1 MAACDQPSP
10 LCLHGGNC
18 SSIGLENFLCNCSGT
33 GYIGEKCQIGVIVVP
48 DLPSLNVTKPFV
60 LTIQAKPTNSLKI
73 QPKVDM
79 EAKISFNPPIAEFSS
94 TIHSIDITITPNV
107 VGIFPLSFSLLGSNR
122 NEFMTPDDMVVVVM
136 DPSSPPSD
144 DYFEEHGLAPGI
156 LRPGCCKA
164 STQICNSNVDIVS
177 TCQWD
182 SNQITSG
189 IVFTSNSNF
198 FLPLSVG
205 GAKIVMNSNPLQIDF
220 ERATQ
225 ACTTCSGCS
234 FSPYDIAPND
244 ILNFHEKEALAKTYM
259 SNIVSTLPK
268 WMKIVANVSARAH
281 SYTSHVTR
289 LSSSLNDQ
297 ICTNFPFA
305 MFSNSEP
312 HFSILMYHG
321 ITTLTLDSDS
331 ISING
336 MDNPLC
342 IAVDACSGV
351 DSPTFVSFPSKL
363 TDEVNILQDYS
374 KRGWKLA
381 VDGMAV
387 SKQIKLNSSFE
398 LLIKGILEMS
408 NKASIDG
415 LTLNYRIE
423 GSGGFAVSQ
432 LDKVS
437 VAFSY
442 SFIYTNS

>member
-1 MAACDQPSP
+1 M
-10 LCLHGGNC
+10 
-18 SSIGLENFLCNCSGT
+18 GLEDFLCNCSGT
-33 GYIGEKCQIGVIVVP
+33 GYVGKKCQIGVIVVP
-48 DLPSLNVTKPFV
+48 DIPPLNVSVPFV
-60 LTIQAKPTNSLKI
+60 LTIKAKPTNSLKI
-73 QPKVDM
+73 QLRVDRRSG
-79 EAKISFNPPIAEFSS
+79 IQFVPRQAELS
-94 TIHSIDITITPNV
+94 TRVHSVDITITPKF
-107 VGIFPLSFSLLGSNR
+107 VGIFPLSFSLSGSNR
-122 NEFMTPDDMVVVVM
+122 NEFMTPDDIVVVVM
-136 DPSSPPSD
+136 DPSTRPPD

-164 STQICNSNVDIVS
+164 RTQICNSNVDIVS
-177 TCQWD
+177 TCSWD
-182 SNQITSG
+182 SNQITPG

-205 GAKIVMNSNPLQIDF
+205 GAKIVTNSDPLQIDF

-225 ACTTCSGCS
+225 ACATCSGCS
-234 FSPYDIAPND
+234 LTPYDIVPND
-244 ILNFHEKEALAKTYM
+244 ILNFYDREALAKTYT

-268 WMKIVANVSARAH
+268 WMKIVTNVSTRAH

-305 MFSNSEP
+305 MFGNIDP
-312 HFSILMYHG
+312 QFSILMYHG
-321 ITTLTLDSDS
+321 ITTLTIVSDS
-331 ISING
+331 ISITG
-336 MDNPLC
+336 MDNPIC

-363 TDEVNILQDYS
+363 SDEVNVLQDYS
-374 KRGWKLA
+374 NRGWKLA

-387 SKQIKLNSSFE
+387 SKHLKLNSSFE

-437 VAFSY
+437 VASSY
-442 SFIYTNS
+442 SYN